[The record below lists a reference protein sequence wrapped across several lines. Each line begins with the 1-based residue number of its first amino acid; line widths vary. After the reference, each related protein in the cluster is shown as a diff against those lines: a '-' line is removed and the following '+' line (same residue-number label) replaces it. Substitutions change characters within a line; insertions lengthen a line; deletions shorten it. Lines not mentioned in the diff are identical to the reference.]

1 MSLVDASTADA
12 ALAALPT
19 ILDRFKLL
27 PRPEPARRVRARMA
41 EWISRRVSAE
51 GNITFEELRR
61 AGFSEPQIKQHF
73 DAACRV
79 ARVTE
84 MAI

>member
-1 MSLVDASTADA
+1 MSLADARAADA
-12 ALAALPT
+12 AFTTFDCFRFLP
-19 ILDRFKLL
+19 
-27 PRPEPARRVRARMA
+27 PVEPKRRVRARMA
-41 EWISRRVSAE
+41 EWISRRCSAE
-51 GNITFEELRR
+51 GCITFEDLRR
-61 AGFSEPQIKQHF
+61 AGFDEPQIKEHF

>member
-1 MSLVDASTADA
+1 MSLADARTADS
-12 ALAALPT
+12 ALAAVPTTLDSFRFLP
-19 ILDRFKLL
+19 K
-27 PRPEPARRVRARMA
+27 PEPGRRVRARMA